1 MNYVN
6 LVFDNGNSLTRFPV
20 AAKMLPSAASTG
32 GRPESN
38 GMSSSPSNV
47 RAIPL
52 TVRLTLNKPRVRGL
66 SHEFVTTE
74 PETNLV
80 RHKANGQCRSLTRSV
95 ALGGTRVTLG
105 RQLALT
111 VGLVLSLVPSA
122 GAQERG
128 LAEVGLDD
136 HLRDRGPGVATSM
149 FGTYVR
155 KGEWLFYPFFEYYRD
170 SDLEYSP
177 TEFGVSGNQDY
188 RARYRAREALFF
200 VSYGLSEDLAVEFEV
215 ATISATFDTSGE
227 DTSAVPRRLEE
238 QGLGDIE
245 GQVRWRWQRE
255 ADRKPE
261 LFSYTEVVVPHHRDR
276 PLIGTAGWEI
286 KVGTGVTRGFG
297 WGTLTARAAVEYD
310 TSSTSEFDLGEY
322 AVEYLK
328 RLSPK
333 WRAYIGVEG
342 NTDEVELITEA
353 QWHLSPHVFVRLNSG
368 VGLTSKATDWAPEVG
383 IVFALPTART
393 PGRP

>member
-1 MNYVN
+1 
-6 LVFDNGNSLTRFPV
+6 
-20 AAKMLPSAASTG
+20 
-32 GRPESN
+32 
-38 GMSSSPSNV
+38 
-47 RAIPL
+47 
-52 TVRLTLNKPRVRGL
+52 
-66 SHEFVTTE
+66 
-74 PETNLV
+74 
-80 RHKANGQCRSLTRSV
+80 
-95 ALGGTRVTLG
+95 
-105 RQLALT
+105 
-111 VGLVLSLVPSA
+111 
-122 GAQERG
+122 
-128 LAEVGLDD
+128 
-136 HLRDRGPGVATSM
+136 M

-215 ATISATFDTSGE
+215 ATISATFDKSGE

-261 LFSYTEVVVPHHRDR
+261 LFTYTEVVVPHHRDR

-297 WGTLTARAAVEYD
+297 WGTLTARAAALLLLKGLSVKEIA
-310 TSSTSEFDLGEY
+310 SVRATSE
-322 AVEYLK
+322 
-328 RLSPK
+328 RTI
-333 WRAYIGVEG
+333 RAQSAALYSK
-342 NTDEVELITEA
+342 A
-353 QWHLSPHVFVRLNSG
+353 
-368 VGLTSKATDWAPEVG
+368 GLTGRAALSAFFLEDLLAP
-383 IVFALPTART
+383 IDRDQAL
-393 PGRP
+393 